1 MPELQELLEQGVL
14 DGTFAGASLHVQDLR
29 TGSPV
34 VEHRAGHVS
43 SEPPGAAL
51 RHDTLWDI
59 GSLVKLYTASA
70 ALRCIDDLDR
80 PVGPLLGRPHLDRV
94 SVRHL
99 LNHRSG
105 LPAWKPLFTGFDVV
119 GQALASELE
128 GEPGHQ
134 HRYSDLGFLVLGEV
148 LRLSTGLGIAA
159 LLQREVLGPLGLAQT
174 AFRGT
179 HAQSPIESGDVAA
192 TERCAERG
200 LLVGQV
206 LDRNTW
212 ALGGAAPHAGLFA
225 PAHEVA
231 ALAQA
236 WWEAPQTGW
245 ISAERRA
252 EAWGGPAGGHVL
264 GWDTVSPTGYT
275 SAGRSLSSRSIG
287 HLGFTGTSLWIDPER
302 ALAIVLLSNRT
313 HPSRSNQRLRAFRPR
328 LHDAVV
334 AWLDRA

>member
-1 MPELQELLEQGVL
+1 MPDPQELLEQGAR

-29 TGSPV
+29 SGESLI
-34 VEHRAGHVS
+34 ELHAGRVS

-51 RHDTLWDI
+51 TRDTLWDI

-70 ALRCIDDLDR
+70 ALRCVDDLDR
-80 PVGPLLGRPHLDRV
+80 PVGPLLARTHLDGV

-128 GEPGHQ
+128 TEPGAQ

-159 LLQREVLGPLGLAQT
+159 LLRREVLEPLGLVHT
-174 AFRGT
+174 SFRGT
-179 HAQSPIESGDVAA
+179 AQAGSVDSGDVAA
-192 TERCAERG
+192 TERCADRG

-212 ALGGAAPHAGLFA
+212 SMGGAAPHAGLFA

-231 ALAQA
+231 ALAQG
-236 WWEAPQTGW
+236 WWNAPETNW
-245 ISAERRA
+245 IPADRRA
-252 EAWGGPAGGHVL
+252 AAWGGPAGGHVL

-275 SAGRSLSSRSIG
+275 SAGRALSGRSIG

-302 ALAIVLLSNRT
+302 AVAIVLLSNRT
-313 HPSRSNQRLRAFRPR
+313 HPSRSNPRLRDFRPR

-334 AWLDRA
+334 ARLDRA